1 MLVQGDHAA
10 ARAPPGPARFRPL
23 VRVPAG
29 FRDVLL
35 PLLWLTLGLLAS
47 IAYLVGAALIDVPA
61 LLIVPVFPQQAVTLS
76 VLLLTPPRRWW
87 LYVLAAYIILVLTG
101 LWLGLPPWFVLL
113 GNVASVLEPLVG
125 ALLVRRFMPL
135 PPRFARLRE
144 VSAYA
149 ASVIAAA
156 ALGAALGAALRV
168 ALGSPY
174 WPSWWAWFLSDA
186 LASLLLAPTILLW
199 IEAGPRGLRPGS
211 PRRAVEA
218 ALLGAALL
226 LVGGLVFGTHI
237 SSPET
242 APALL
247 YLPVPVLL
255 WAAVR
260 FGPRGLATALA
271 LLTVFAVAGVANG
284 LGPFVERSAAAN
296 LLTLQLFLF
305 AVGVPLFFLAVLV
318 QERQEA
324 QAELERSEARTR
336 AAQGQ
341 REALAR
347 ELTHVTRVAALGELA
362 ASIAHE
368 LAQPLTAIRANAQ
381 AGRRFLASPAPA
393 GPTWP
398 RWTPSWPTSAP
409 TTSGRRPSSAAC
421 GPCCAR
427 ARWSAPAGPQRG
439 RGRDGGPGGPRRRPP
454 GRGPHPRP
462 RAGPAPGRGRPGAA
476 AAGGAQPPA
485 QRPRRRRRPHPGRR
499 RDGPAGPRGTLTVR
513 TRRAPAPGPAA
524 PAVGAVEVAV
534 RDSGPGLDPAAAG
547 RLFEPFYTTKPAGL
561 GMGLAISRTIA
572 EAHGGALR
580 GENHPAGGALFTLS
594 LPLGLPPTAAPVAPV
609 VPRRSPAVAGS
620 GEDRGR
626 A

>member
-1 MLVQGDHAA
+1 M
-10 ARAPPGPARFRPL
+10 
-23 VRVPAG
+23 
-29 FRDVLL
+29 
-35 PLLWLTLGLLAS
+35 
-47 IAYLVGAALIDVPA
+47 
-61 LLIVPVFPQQAVTLS
+61 
-76 VLLLTPPRRWW
+76 
-87 LYVLAAYIILVLTG
+87 LTG

-174 WPSWWAWFLSDA
+174 WPSLWAWFLSDA

-199 IEAGPRGLRPGS
+199 IEAGSRGLRPGS

-218 ALLGAALL
+218 ALLGATLL

-237 SSPET
+237 SSPES

-260 FGPRGLATALA
+260 FGPRGLTTALA
-271 LLTVFAVAGVANG
+271 LLTALAVTGVAHG
-284 LGPFVERSAAAN
+284 LGPFVERSTAAN

-347 ELTHVTRVAALGELA
+347 ELTHVTRVAALGELV

-368 LAQPLTAIRANAQ
+368 LAQPLTAIRANAE
-381 AGRRFLASPAPA
+381 AGRRFLAAP
-393 GPTWP
+393 
-398 RWTPSWPTSAP
+398 
-409 TTSGRRPSSAAC
+409 
-421 GPCCAR
+421 
-427 ARWSAPAGPQRG
+427 
-439 RGRDGGPGGPRRRPP
+439 GPGGPDLAEVDAILADIGADDARATAVIERLRALLRKGEVERAPLDLNAAVAETAGLVAPDAARRGVALTLDLAPALPP
-454 GRGPHPRP
+454 VLGDRVQLQQVVLNLLLNGLDAAAGPDPGDGGRGS
-462 RAGPAPGRGRPGAA
+462 AGPAGR
-476 AAGGAQPPA
+476 
-485 QRPRRRRRPHPGRR
+485 
-499 RDGPAGPRGTLTVR
+499 RGTLTVR
-513 TRRAPAPGPAA
+513 TRRAPDPSPAA
-524 PAVGAVEVAV
+524 P
-534 RDSGPGLDPAAAG
+534 R
-547 RLFEPFYTTKPAGL
+547 
-561 GMGLAISRTIA
+561 
-572 EAHGGALR
+572 R
-580 GENHPAGGALFTLS
+580 GE
-594 LPLGLPPTAAPVAPV
+594 
-609 VPRRSPAVAGS
+609 RWR
-620 GEDRGR
+620 
-626 A
+626 